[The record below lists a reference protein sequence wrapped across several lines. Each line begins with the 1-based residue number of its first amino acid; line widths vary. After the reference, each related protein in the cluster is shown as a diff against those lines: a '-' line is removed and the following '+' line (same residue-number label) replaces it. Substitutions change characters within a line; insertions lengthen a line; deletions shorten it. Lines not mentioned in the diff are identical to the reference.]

1 MIPFYPCRPGP
12 VIYWASVTM
21 RLVLSLCLW
30 FLACAMISGQVC
42 SISVEHTD
50 AICFGEPTGT
60 INITVSGG
68 LEPYQFSW
76 TGPGSFTC
84 TDQNLSGLGAGTYT
98 VVVSDAGGIC
108 QDTTTI
114 TIGQPDHPMVFSVQP
129 LDQTDC
135 YGNTVEF
142 SAQVDGFIG
151 PVSYQWQSRPPSAVE
166 FNDISTATSPVL
178 VIHDIGVSGQNIH
191 GTEYRLIASDN
202 CSTIAS
208 ETALLEINTV
218 TGLTGSVNLT
228 ICSCSD
234 TSYEVSTRGN
244 VTAYQWSFND
254 GTGWQPIKD
263 NITYS
268 GSTTQRL
275 TISEAT
281 PLQTGAYRVS
291 VTFTTLNQP
300 ESFPV
305 CVVTTHSRNRN
316 LMVMPLLVPPVI
328 SSDQVICQG
337 ETPAP
342 LTATSST
349 GGSGPPF
356 SYQWQ
361 FSTDNVNWI
370 DLTGEQGLS
379 YAPPPLQTTTWYRIA
394 VTDEGPMNCG
404 TAYAFPA
411 AIVVN
416 PLPGTSAIYHN

>member
-1 MIPFYPCRPGP
+1 MIPFHPCRPWP
-12 VIYWASVTM
+12 VIHWASVIM
-21 RLVLSLCLW
+21 RPLLSLCLW
-30 FLACAMISGQVC
+30 LLACAMLSGQVC
-42 SISVEHTD
+42 SISAEHTD
-50 AICFGEPTGT
+50 AMCFGESTGT

-76 TGPGSFTC
+76 TGPGSFTS
-84 TDQNLSGLGAGTYT
+84 TDQNLSGLSAGTYT

-108 QDTTTI
+108 HDTARI
-114 TIGQPDHPMVFSVQP
+114 TVGQPDHSMEFSVQP

-142 SAQVDGFIG
+142 SAQVNGFIG
-151 PVSYQWQSRPPSAVE
+151 PVSYQWQSRPPEAE
-166 FNDISTATSPVL
+166 FNDINSETSPVL

-202 CSTIAS
+202 CSTTAS
-208 ETALLEINTV
+208 EAALLEINAV

-228 ICSCSD
+228 ICSGSG

-244 VTAYQWSFND
+244 VTAYRWSFND
-254 GTGWQPIKD
+254 GTGWQPIND
-263 NITYS
+263 NSTYS
-268 GSTTQRL
+268 GTKTQQL
-275 TISEAT
+275 TISDAT

-300 ESFPV
+300 ESYPV
-305 CVVTTHSRNRN
+305 CVVTTHTRNRN
-316 LMVMPLLVPPVI
+316 LMVMPPLMPPVI
-328 SSDQVICQG
+328 SSDQAICLG

-379 YAPPPLQTTTWYRIA
+379 YSPPPLLTTTWYRIA

-411 AIVVN
+411 AIVVS
-416 PLPGTSAIYHN
+416 PLPLTSAIYHN